1 MQNNEVADLLPR
13 THDGGQVDGRQA
25 LLADVCTVAGL
36 HVRHLVTVPEPVVRL
51 EDLQEFRVG
60 RADARGGRGV
70 PHRALVTAQHEAV
83 QKPQYGD
90 CDHAQPCCP
99 LADPAPRTLVHY
111 THDPSFGDN
120 LDLYYKTFLFKYQLQ
135 TRHVLR
141 INIMAPC
148 C

>member
-1 MQNNEVADLLPR
+1 MQNDEIADLFPR
-13 THDGGQVDGRQA
+13 PHHCGQVDGRQT

-36 HVRHLVTVPEPVVRL
+36 HVRHLVTVLEPVVRL

-70 PHRALVTAQHEAV
+70 PHRVLVAAQHEAA

-99 LADPAPRTLVHY
+99 LADPATRTLVHD
-111 THDPSFGDN
+111 THNPSFGDN
-120 LDLYYKTFLFKYQLQ
+120 LDLYYKTFLYKYQLQ
-135 TRHVLR
+135 TRHVLC
-141 INIMAPC
+141 INIMTPGC
-148 C
+148 